1 MTGWQEGIQKSEVLS
16 SSVLLQIQSICMPV
30 LRILSAGSGLR
41 PHGLGNIRSW
51 AFLGPWAFL
60 GHWAFPFDFWVWACG
75 LQPLQAAGRRMRNN
89 REGVRASSSS
99 QRYLKLLRIKR
110 KVGLVKADIAKCAKV
125 PSFTPVSCIEA
136 EERQSVNR
144 AHLLQRQCSPFH
156 A

>member
-1 MTGWQEGIQKSEVLS
+1 MGGCVTRWQEGIQKSEVLS

-41 PHGLGNIRSW
+41 PHGLGNIRPW
-51 AFLGPWAFL
+51 AFLGP
-60 GHWAFPFDFWVWACG
+60 WAFPFDFWVWACG
-75 LQPLQAAGRRMRNN
+75 LLQPLQAAGRRMRNN

-110 KVGLVKADIAKCAKV
+110 KVGLVKAEIAKCAKV
-125 PSFTPVSCIEA
+125 SSFTPVSCIEA